1 MSRARFGA
9 VAIAA
14 IAMTAAAACRPP
26 AQPAPTLER
35 LLPALG
41 EPQIDRLFGEQRPFI
56 ALLPGERRE
65 YEASL
70 AAGDEVFFALRIL
83 DETPGTGQLRFTV
96 TLDGSEVYERRTIAK
111 TRPHWWYVS
120 LKLDGSVA
128 ENTLTQPRPGW
139 WEVAIPAGSA
149 RRTRQLAFTAEHV
162 RKSGEAIPPADDAVP
177 WVALA
182 SPRISRARQSS
193 RPRVLIW
200 ISQDTVR
207 ADHLDSF
214 GYERQTAPYF
224 TRRAEEWVTFEQ
236 AMAPASWTLPSMI
249 SQFTSLYPSFH
260 GGGLAERARDLRAD
274 HASIFELLADS
285 GFTVLGVS
293 ANEFISARFHTADG
307 FDALWFDTEQQASTT
322 NELALAALNEWAGGD
337 LALFVHYMDPH
348 APYSPPEPF
357 FSSFADRDYPR
368 RAHQW
373 VFNDFDQFEHSD
385 ADVRQLKDLYDGEL
399 AYTDLAIESL
409 LGELGERGLLDD
421 AVIVYSADHGE
432 EFQEHGGWGHGR
444 SLFEEVLHVPF
455 ALRVPGIAPRRVRD
469 LVNLIDLAPTV
480 LEALGIEPPATYAG
494 TSLIPLMKGGALPER
509 LLFSETERTPDASH
523 HLAIR
528 SGHLKYVAV
537 TTRSEGGKVPIVQ
550 RESLY
555 DLEKDPGE
563 RDPVET
569 GPELEPFRKRVEE
582 FLLRASRE
590 VEAGPA
596 IELSEEEAE
605 RLRALGYIR

>member
-1 MSRARFGA
+1 MRSAPAAAPGPRAA
-9 VAIAA
+9 VA
-14 IAMTAAAACRPP
+14 R
-26 AQPAPTLER
+26 
-35 LLPALG
+35 LG
-41 EPQIDRLFGEQRPFI
+41 EPQIDRLFGEQRPFV

-70 AAGDEVFFALRIL
+70 AAGDGVFFALRIL

-96 TLDGSEVYERRTIAK
+96 TLDGNEVYERRTVAK

-120 LKLDGSVA
+120 LTLDGSVA
-128 ENTLTQPRPGW
+128 ENTMTQPRPGW
-139 WEVAIPAGSA
+139 WEVAIPAGSV
-149 RRTRQLAFTAEHV
+149 RRTRQLAFTAEHLQ
-162 RKSGEAIPPADDAVP
+162 KSGEAIQPADDAVP
-177 WVALA
+177 WIALA
-182 SPRISRARQSS
+182 SPRISRARQPSQ
-193 RPRVLIW
+193 PRILIW
-200 ISQDTVR
+200 ISQDTAR
-207 ADHLDSF
+207 ADHLSSF
-214 GYERQTAPYF
+214 GYERPTTPYS
-224 TRRAEEWVTFEQ
+224 TRRAEDWVIFER

-260 GGGLAERARDLRAD
+260 GGGLAERARDLRAE
-274 HASIFELLADS
+274 HPSIFELLADS

-293 ANEFISARFHTADG
+293 ANEFISARFHTANG
-307 FDALWFDTEQQASTT
+307 FDALWFDAEQQASTT
-322 NELALAALNEWAGGD
+322 NDLALAALNEWAGGD
-337 LALFVHYMDPH
+337 LVLFVHYMDPH

-357 FSSFADRDYPR
+357 FSSFADPDYPR

-373 VFNDFDQFEHSD
+373 VFNDFDQFEHTD

-399 AYTDLAIESL
+399 AYTDSAIESL
-409 LGELGERGLLDD
+409 LRELGRRGLLDD

-444 SLFEEVLHVPF
+444 SLYEEVLHVPF
-455 ALRVPGIAPRRVRD
+455 ALRVPGIAPRRVGE
-469 LVNLIDLAPTV
+469 LVTLIDLAPTV
-480 LEALGIEPPATYAG
+480 LEALGLEPPTTYAG
-494 TSLIPLMKGGALPER
+494 TSLIPLMKGEALPER
-509 LLFSETERTPDASH
+509 LLFSETERTPDGSH

-528 SGHLKYVAV
+528 RGHLKYVAV
-537 TTRSEGGKVPIVQ
+537 TMRSEGGGPPIVQ

-555 DLEKDPGE
+555 DLDEDPGE
-563 RDPVET
+563 RSPIDT

-596 IELSEEEAE
+596 IELSEEETE

>member
-1 MSRARFGA
+1 
-9 VAIAA
+9 
-14 IAMTAAAACRPP
+14 
-26 AQPAPTLER
+26 
-35 LLPALG
+35 
-41 EPQIDRLFGEQRPFI
+41 
-56 ALLPGERRE
+56 
-65 YEASL
+65 
-70 AAGDEVFFALRIL
+70 VFFALRIL

-149 RRTRQLAFTAEHV
+149 RRPRQLAFTAEHV
-162 RKSGEAIPPADDAVP
+162 RKSGEVIPPADDAVP

-193 RPRVLIW
+193 RRRVLIW

-207 ADHLDSF
+207 ADHLNSF
-214 GYERQTAPYF
+214 GYERQTAPNF
-224 TRRAEEWVTFEQ
+224 TRRAEEWVTFER

-274 HASIFELLADS
+274 HPSIFELLADA

-399 AYTDLAIESL
+399 AYTDSAIESL
-409 LGELGERGLLDD
+409 LGELGGRGLLDD

-455 ALRVPGIAPRRVRD
+455 ALRVPGIAPRRVGD

-494 TSLIPLMKGGALPER
+494 TSLIPLMKGAALPER

-537 TTRSEGGKVPIVQ
+537 TTPSEGGGPPIVQ

-596 IELSEEEAE
+596 IELSEEEQE